1 MTRFGFGSMI
11 DIDDCGNLGGTLATD
26 RIYLCGPL
34 VAVLGGERIDPLL
47 PGRQGRLAFAYLVT
61 NKERPVERGRLMEAL
76 WGDSPPADPETA
88 LSAILS
94 KMRKVI
100 APLELEGRGSLR
112 LVMPTGAWVD
122 IDAAT
127 EALHRAE
134 SAASRELFHDAWSPA
149 RVTLHIAARGFL
161 TDLDARWIDEA
172 RRRVEEL
179 HLRALECYGE
189 ACLAIGGT
197 EIDGARRCGQVLVA
211 ESPYRESGYR
221 ILMRAHEADGNPA
234 EAIRLYGA
242 LKARLGDEL
251 GASPGA
257 ETQQLHK
264 DILRRSEGT

>member
-1 MTRFGFGSMI
+1 MI
-11 DIDDCGNLGGTLATD
+11 DIDGCGNLGGTLATD

-34 VAVLGGERIDPLL
+34 VALVGGERIDPLL
-47 PGRQGRLAFAYLVT
+47 PGRQSKLAFAYLVT
-61 NKERPVERGRLMEAL
+61 NKDRHVERARLMEAL
-76 WGDSPPADPETA
+76 WGGSPPADPETA

-94 KMRKVI
+94 KMRKMI

-112 LVMPTGAWVD
+112 LVMPATTWVD

-134 SAASRELFHDAWSPA
+134 SAASRGLFHDAWSPA

-161 TDLDARWIDEA
+161 TDFDAPWIDEL

-197 EIDGARRCGQVLVA
+197 EIDGARRCGQVLVT

-221 ILMRAHEADGNPA
+221 ILMRAHEAEGNPA
-234 EAIRLYGA
+234 EALRLYGS
-242 LKARLGDEL
+242 LKARLAEEL

-257 ETQQLHK
+257 QTRQLHE
-264 DILRRSEGT
+264 DILGRSEGH